1 MSNPIG
7 DGWSVRRALPD
18 EPEAAAVLRRYLG
31 EMISRYYGRDTDDA
45 EIDKHLREGH
55 DSEDLAPPTGL
66 LLLAYRQGVCVGCV
80 GLRGFEAAATETE
93 AEPVELTRMF
103 VAPEARGE
111 GAAALLLA
119 EAERHA
125 RELGARVIRL
135 NTRGDLVEARAL
147 YAKHGYAEIPKFG
160 DDPFA
165 DHWFEKT
172 VAA

>member
-1 MSNPIG
+1 M
-7 DGWSVRRALPD
+7 VVVQRA
-18 EPEAAAVLRRYLG
+18 V
-31 EMISRYYGRDTDDA
+31 A
-45 EIDKHLREGH
+45 EVP
-55 DSEDLAPPTGL
+55 SA
-66 LLLAYRQGVCVGCV
+66 
-80 GLRGFEAAATETE
+80 E